1 MADSRLIDLS
11 GSGSADPDAAFYFD
25 LSRPESWLVAERIIH
40 TLGRPAPWI
49 PILESELAASPSQL
63 ETLSF
68 EQVAERAAER
78 GLLPFKP
85 PAAAQLPNRDAMLAA
100 TYAQQ
105 AGKTVAW
112 ARAAMRQSWCA
123 GRDMADRDT
132 LYSQPRHPYTHSLLS
147 AVPLPD
153 PDSGARRERILLT
166 GDLPSP
172 INPPSGCVFHTRCWK
187 AQEQCKVE
195 VPLIREIAV
204 GHQIACHF
212 PEDRPV
218 FGQGGPTIH
227 GAAPTEQDLNAEEHD
242 RELLDP
248 AASSEAAIG
257 HEVERGWQKRQD

>member
-40 TLGRPAPWI
+40 PLGRPAPWI

-112 ARAAMRQSWCA
+112 ALAAMRQCWCA

-132 LYSQPRHPYTHSLLS
+132 LFL
-147 AVPLPD
+147 A
-153 PDSGARRERILLT
+153 
-166 GDLPSP
+166 
-172 INPPSGCVFHTRCWK
+172 
-187 AQEQCKVE
+187 
-195 VPLIREIAV
+195 
-204 GHQIACHF
+204 
-212 PEDRPV
+212 
-218 FGQGGPTIH
+218 
-227 GAAPTEQDLNAEEHD
+227 GAASEIHPNAIEKIFTLKSLNAQ
-242 RELLDP
+242 LD
-248 AASSEAAIG
+248 AATESASSAGVTHTPAVRIGRTVYFGDDGLDAA
-257 HEVERGWQKRQD
+257 VKRMQA